1 MKVLIP
7 SALESYTGQSQVDA
21 VGATLAD
28 VLADLDGRYPGI
40 RFRMIDEQ
48 QRIRRHI
55 RFFFAGE
62 QIRDLAHPLDE
73 DGELIIAQALSGG

>member
-1 MKVLIP
+1 MQVMIP
-7 SALESYTGQSQVDA
+7 SALQSYTGHSKVEA

-28 VLADLDGRYPGI
+28 VLADLDRCYPGI

-48 QRIRRHI
+48 QRIRAHI

-62 QIRDLAHPLDE
+62 QIRDLAQALND